1 MCIGTGTGTEM
12 IEYNPG
18 TSPFAGATGLG
29 AVDVSDDDSL
39 LESLNEDSRA
49 LAKNKIVQQEEVD

>member
-1 MCIGTGTGTEM
+1 M

-49 LAKNKIVQQEEVD
+49 LAKNRIVQQEEVD